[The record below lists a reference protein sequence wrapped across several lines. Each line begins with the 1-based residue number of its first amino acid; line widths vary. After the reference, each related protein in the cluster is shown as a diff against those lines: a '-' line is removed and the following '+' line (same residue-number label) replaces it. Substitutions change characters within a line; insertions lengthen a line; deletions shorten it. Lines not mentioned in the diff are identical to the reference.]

1 MPKILHAGIE
11 ASLTKR
17 GRYYQVAWRDGDD
30 RYRKSTGCSD
40 LTEAHEM
47 ACALIERQAS
57 RQAQVSTSMRL
68 SEALERIW
76 REYWSGH
83 SSGPQR
89 RRMVEDAIEILED
102 PPVDQINY
110 AAMETLQAHWR
121 ATGIS
126 GATVNRK
133 LTAVTSVLNR
143 AVRHWEVLQK
153 APRTPREKERE
164 CRPRVLS
171 LDEQKELIQCSS
183 TDHWRWIWRFMLYTG
198 CRRGELLHIAETS
211 KWSAFDWT
219 ADPAKVQFVGKGTA
233 TIAKTIR
240 SVPLR
245 QDLSDY
251 LQKRQ
256 QEGHKTPFE
265 ATVMTMRT
273 EWMRCKKA
281 MGLEHDED
289 FVIHA
294 LRHTCATDR
303 IKEGMPVKLVQRW
316 LGHRS
321 WKTTERYINLIDSD
335 LDRWV
340 GHGTV

>member
-1 MPKILHAGIE
+1 MPRIFHAGIE
-11 ASLTKR
+11 GHLTKR
-17 GRYYQVAWRDGDD
+17 GRYYQLNWRDGEE
-30 RYRKSTGCSD
+30 RFRRSTGCSD
-40 LTEAHEM
+40 LKEAHQI
-47 ACALIERQAS
+47 ACKLIDSQTS
-57 RQAQVSTSMRL
+57 RSNQPESSMLL

-83 SSGPQR
+83 ASGPQR
-89 RRMVEDAIEILED
+89 RRMVEDAIEILND
-102 PPVDQINY
+102 PPIDQINY
-110 AAMETLQAHWR
+110 AAMEQLQAHWKS
-121 ATGIS
+121 TGIT

-133 LTAVTSVLNR
+133 LIAVSSLLNR
-143 AVRHWEVLQK
+143 AVRHWEVLTK

-171 LDEQKELIQCSS
+171 KDEQQALIECSS
-183 TDHWRWIWRFMLYTG
+183 TEHWAWVWRFMLYTG

-211 KWSAFDWT
+211 KWAAFDWT
-219 ADPAKVQFVGKGTA
+219 QEPAKVQFVGKGTA
-233 TIAKTIR
+233 SIAKTIR

-245 QDLSDY
+245 PDLAEYIQS
-251 LQKRQ
+251 RQ
-256 QEGHKTPFE
+256 RARHKTPFDVS
-265 ATVMTMRT
+265 VMTMRT
-273 EWMRCKKA
+273 EWMRCKQA

-335 LDRWV
+335 LDQWV
-340 GHGTV
+340 SYGSV